1 MNFSAEKA
9 SRKWPCGSFRRAAAA
24 MVTAAVLLMLCAPSI
39 PAAAATRAGAWP
51 QGPWSGLFG
60 DARPKRPRRAVLAVP
75 LPKPRPAE
83 APAAE
88 VRIQA

>member
-24 MVTAAVLLMLCAPSI
+24 MVTAAVLLMLCVPSI

-60 DARPKRPRRAVLAVP
+60 EVRPKKPRRAVLAVP

-83 APAAE
+83 APEAE
-88 VRIQA
+88 SKR